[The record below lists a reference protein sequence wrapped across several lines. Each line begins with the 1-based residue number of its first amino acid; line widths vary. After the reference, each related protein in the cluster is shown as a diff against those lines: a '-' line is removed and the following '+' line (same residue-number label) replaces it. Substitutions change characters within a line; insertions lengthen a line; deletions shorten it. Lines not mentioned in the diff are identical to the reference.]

1 MVKPKIKINL
11 KICLACGGCISI
23 CPQDALSMISS
34 KAYLE
39 DEKCINCG
47 ICIKTCP
54 IGAIKE
60 DKK

>member
-1 MVKPKIKINL
+1 
-11 KICLACGGCISI
+11 
-23 CPQDALSMISS
+23 MISS

>member
-1 MVKPKIKINL
+1 MVKPRIKINI

-39 DEKCINCG
+39 DE
-47 ICIKTCP
+47 P

>member
-1 MVKPKIKINL
+1 MVKPRIKINI

-34 KAYLE
+34 KAYLA
-39 DEKCINCG
+39 
-47 ICIKTCP
+47 